1 MPSRKL
7 MLVLLVLVACLVPLV
22 GSTYL
27 SIIGARIIIYGMLA
41 MSLDLILGYG
51 GMVSLGHAAYFGT
64 GAYTVGVLAL
74 NGVTSGFVA
83 FPAAIAAAAAV
94 ALVIGALSLRT
105 RGVYFIMLTLAFAQ
119 MLFYLAVGQ
128 QQLGGDD
135 GMPLPHRDVFAG
147 LDLASP
153 QQFYYFALVLLV
165 LTTYLAH
172 RLVHARFGL
181 ILNAC
186 RQNETR
192 LLTVG
197 ISTYRYKLVAFVIA
211 GAIAGLAGALIA
223 NLEAYISPNFLDWKV
238 SGDIIMM
245 IVIGG
250 IGTLVGPVLGAALY
264 IIIEQIVTPFT
275 THWMAILGPLLV
287 LVALFWRRGVW
298 GLLAT
303 AQSPAR
309 VRGGPAIAAVN
320 PAPTARPQ
328 AETGP

>member
-1 MPSRKL
+1 MVPRKL
-7 MLVLLVLVACLVPLV
+7 TLVLLGLLACVVPLV
-22 GSTYL
+22 GSTYV
-27 SIIGARIIIYGMLA
+27 SFIGARILIYGILA

-51 GMVSLGHAAYFGT
+51 GMVSFGHAAYFGT

-74 NGVTSGFVA
+74 YGVTSGFVA
-83 FPAAIAAAAAV
+83 FPAAIAAAAVA

-105 RGVYFIMLTLAFAQ
+105 RGIYFIMLTLAFAQ

-135 GMPLPHRDVFAG
+135 GMPLPHRDGFAG
-147 LDLASP
+147 FVNLASP
-153 QQFYYFALVLLV
+153 EQFYYFALVLLA

-172 RLVHARFGL
+172 RLVHSRFGL

-192 LLTVG
+192 LLTIG

-223 NLEAYISPNFLDWKV
+223 NLEVYISPNFLDWKV
-238 SGDIIMM
+238 SGDVIIM
-245 IVIGG
+245 IVMGG
-250 IGTLVGPVLGAALY
+250 IGTLLGPIFGAALY
-264 IIIEQIVTPFT
+264 IVMEEIVTPFT
-275 THWMAILGPLLV
+275 AHWMAILGPLLV

-298 GLLAT
+298 GLLGT
-303 AQSPAR
+303 ALAPAR
-309 VRGGPAIAAVN
+309 SRATGIAAVD
-320 PAPTARPQ
+320 AAARLQ
-328 AETGP
+328 GGREL